1 VLVHFLALVLV
12 LVLVVVPAL
21 VLVLVLVHVLV
32 LVLVLVLVHATLVVM
47 SGMSRETVRL
57 GQTMAPV
64 LQTPVAIVS
73 YSGT

>member
-1 VLVHFLALVLV
+1 
-12 LVLVVVPAL
+12 
-21 VLVLVLVHVLV
+21 VLVLVHVLV
-32 LVLVLVLVHATLVVM
+32 LVLVLALLLVLVLVLVHATLVVM